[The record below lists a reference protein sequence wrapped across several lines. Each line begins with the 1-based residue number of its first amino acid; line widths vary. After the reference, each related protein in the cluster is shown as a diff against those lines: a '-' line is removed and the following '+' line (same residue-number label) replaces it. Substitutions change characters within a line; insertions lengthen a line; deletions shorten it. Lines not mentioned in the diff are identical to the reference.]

1 MGVKETVHFVIDHKT
16 VVAFAGG
23 VATAVIGI
31 KLLQSENAKD
41 FLANA
46 KERVFSSEDDKGLF

>member
-1 MGVKETVHFVIDHKT
+1 MGVKKTVHFVIGHKT

-23 VATAVIGI
+23 VAAAVVGM

-41 FLANA
+41 FVANA
-46 KERVFSSEDDKGLF
+46 KERVFSSEDE